1 MGLALFI
8 PIMLMLLIGVY
19 VGCFK
24 DEFDNENLNTVWA
37 VVGVIIYFWCSGQ
50 SLQALVAQAIT
61 KHKGVHI
68 LEKDVIR

>member
-37 VVGVIIYFWCSGQ
+37 VVGVIIILLLLWAILASFGGSGNKY
-50 SLQALVAQAIT
+50 V
-61 KHKGVHI
+61 
-68 LEKDVIR
+68 

>member
-37 VVGVIIYFWCSGQ
+37 VVGVIIILLLLWAILASFGGSGNKY
-50 SLQALVAQAIT
+50 A
-61 KHKGVHI
+61 
-68 LEKDVIR
+68 

>member
-24 DEFDNENLNTVWA
+24 DEFDNENLDTVWA
-37 VVGVIIYFWCSGQ
+37 VVGVIIIFLVLWAILVSFGGSGNKY
-50 SLQALVAQAIT
+50 A
-61 KHKGVHI
+61 
-68 LEKDVIR
+68 

>member
-37 VVGVIIYFWCSGQ
+37 VVGVIIIFLVLWAILASFGGSGNIRIRGCI
-50 SLQALVAQAIT
+50 SL
-61 KHKGVHI
+61 K
-68 LEKDVIR
+68 RMS

>member
-37 VVGVIIYFWCSGQ
+37 VVGVIVIFLVLWAILASFGGSGNKY
-50 SLQALVAQAIT
+50 A
-61 KHKGVHI
+61 
-68 LEKDVIR
+68 

>member
-8 PIMLMLLIGVY
+8 PIMLILLIGVY

-37 VVGVIIYFWCSGQ
+37 VVGVFIVILLLW
-50 SLQALVAQAIT
+50 AILASFGGSAAN
-61 KHKGVHI
+61 KY
-68 LEKDVIR
+68 R

>member
-8 PIMLMLLIGVY
+8 PIMLILLIGVY

-37 VVGVIIYFWCSGQ
+37 VVGVLIFVLLLW
-50 SLQALVAQAIT
+50 AILASFGGSAANKYT
-61 KHKGVHI
+61 
-68 LEKDVIR
+68 